1 MKIQD
6 CTIFEDEYIFG
17 TDPEYADMGNP
28 DGCRYSRALF
38 ISAITPNGRRYILS
52 GVQFEL
58 EESKKAQSL
67 VNRIKNV
74 GAISPGLWVETFS
87 VYGSSAWQEE
97 DMERQ
102 DAWDSNP
109 ATRGFVRDY

>member
-38 ISAITPNGRRYILS
+38 IS
-52 GVQFEL
+52 
-58 EESKKAQSL
+58 
-67 VNRIKNV
+67 
-74 GAISPGLWVETFS
+74 AISPGLWVETFS